1 MWNNGFTLVPWY
13 SESVREVEEKKKAEE
28 RKAGI
33 DDDWD
38 FSAISDD
45 SNSDLS
51 EYEEDGDVEAG
62 DTELGPEKPD
72 PDLPGT
78 SVSSSWNLFA
88 HDCNSSADNSS
99 RSRLPVIYFLIF
111 LPFRVHLMLRDVF
124 VVQRHEDEIIFFQI
138 FLIPRFINLAAWGV
152 PG

>member
-1 MWNNGFTLVPWY
+1 MWNNGFTLVPRY

-51 EYEEDGDVEAG
+51 EYEEDGDVEAE

-78 SVSSSWNLFA
+78 SVSSS
-88 HDCNSSADNSS
+88 
-99 RSRLPVIYFLIF
+99 
-111 LPFRVHLMLRDVF
+111 
-124 VVQRHEDEIIFFQI
+124 
-138 FLIPRFINLAAWGV
+138 
-152 PG
+152 